1 VTDANNGARN
11 ETLATLNTLA
21 DLVAVCG
28 SDPSAAAR
36 GQVLRATT
44 PAGRPAPPDAWI
56 LALLYTDD
64 GLYASGR
71 IAVDGR
77 GNVWSSDDWQPGTKD
92 PSTGFTNG
100 GLNHP
105 QGIAVD
111 QRGNVWIAN
120 NFGPESDPGQG
131 NAWVSNAGLGGAR
144 PVGTRAAILVGKF
157 GGSVTVIGPDFKPTA
172 SSPIQSK
179 SFRWPLGIAI
189 DSRNNPWVVN
199 PFANNIMQLKPS
211 GRVASTVKLPRGVVP
226 WSDATDGSNRVWIA
240 GFGPAAPASWS

>member
-77 GNVWSSDDWQPGTKD
+77 GNVWSSDNWQPGTKD

-105 QGIAVD
+105 QGIARRPEGQRLD
-111 QRGNVWIAN
+111 RQQLRPRERPRSGQRLGEQRGPRWSETGRDA
-120 NFGPESDPGQG
+120 GGDPRREVRGQRHRH
-131 NAWVSNAGLGGAR
+131 R
-144 PVGTRAAILVGKF
+144 P
-157 GGSVTVIGPDFKPTA
+157 
-172 SSPIQSK
+172 
-179 SFRWPLGIAI
+179 
-189 DSRNNPWVVN
+189 
-199 PFANNIMQLKPS
+199 
-211 GRVASTVKLPRGVVP
+211 
-226 WSDATDGSNRVWIA
+226 
-240 GFGPAAPASWS
+240 